1 MMGKV
6 GSKSVVYF
14 GMTEA
19 LSSDE
24 DEIDDAQQDYLE
36 ALDRKIK
43 SKASPFEIKSEVVDV
58 SGKLFSCY

>member
-1 MMGKV
+1 MLNLLI
-6 GSKSVVYF
+6 
-14 GMTEA
+14 TEV

-24 DEIDDAQQDYLE
+24 DEIDDAAQDYLE

-58 SGKLFSCY
+58 SYKLAWLLNIG